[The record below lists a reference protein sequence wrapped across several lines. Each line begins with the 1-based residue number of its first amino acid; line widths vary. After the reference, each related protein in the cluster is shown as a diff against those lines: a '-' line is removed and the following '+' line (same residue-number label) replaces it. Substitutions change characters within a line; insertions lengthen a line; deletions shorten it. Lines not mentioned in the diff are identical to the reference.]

1 MTAVRVILIGVG
13 LVLGGYGAVLVWEN
27 PPVIIM
33 RIVVWALVGVVLHD
47 AVFAPLCVALGF
59 AGRRLIPRKWWPPI
73 AVAAFCSLV
82 LVFLAIPV
90 YGKPGMRPDN
100 MTVLDRNYSLGL
112 WISLAIVWACVPLYY
127 VAARLRTRVG
137 REVDPVHAPSVEI
150 DTRAVDHRPGRPA
163 HSPDCNLGG
172 STENG
177 LVLPVRQDEVVE
189 QQRADDVERQ
199 PPAE

>member
-1 MTAVRVILIGVG
+1 
-13 LVLGGYGAVLVWEN
+13 VLGGYGAVLVWEN

-73 AVAAFCSLV
+73 GVAAFCSVV

-90 YGKPGMRPDN
+90 YDKPGMRPDN

-127 VAARLRTRVG
+127 LAKAVRRRPSADPGVG
-137 REVDPVHAPSVEI
+137 VVEI
-150 DTRAVDHRPGRPA
+150 DTRAVDDRLVRRTHRP
-163 HSPDCNLGG
+163 DDNLGHG
-172 STENG
+172 TQK
-177 LVLPVRQDEVVE
+177 LPVRQDEVVE

>member
-1 MTAVRVILIGVG
+1 MTAVRMILIGVG
-13 LVLGGYGAVLVWEN
+13 LVLGGYGAVLVGEN
-27 PPVIIM
+27 PPVITM

-73 AVAAFCSLV
+73 GVAAFCSVV

-127 VAARLRTRVG
+127 LAKAVRRRPSAGPGVG
-137 REVDPVHAPSVEI
+137 PLH
-150 DTRAVDHRPGRPA
+150 
-163 HSPDCNLGG
+163 NLGHG
-172 STENG
+172 TQK
-177 LVLPVRQDEVVE
+177 LPVRQDEVVE